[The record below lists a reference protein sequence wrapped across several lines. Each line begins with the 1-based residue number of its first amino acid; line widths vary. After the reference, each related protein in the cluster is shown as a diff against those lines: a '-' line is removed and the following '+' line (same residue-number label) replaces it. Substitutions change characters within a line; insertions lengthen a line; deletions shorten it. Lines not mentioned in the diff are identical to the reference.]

1 MIKIKVPQ
9 FLRDLLCK
17 LKLHRWE
24 TERCESGIRVIKE
37 FCKCKN
43 CKKEKMFV
51 YENDF

>member
-1 MIKIKVPQ
+1 MKKKVIQ
-9 FLRDLLCK
+9 IFKDLLCH
-17 LKLHRWE
+17 LRLHRWE